1 MESIVGY
8 DFLPRG
14 QGICTRRPLELRLI
28 HSISADK
35 PFAVFDDSKDEKI
48 TDFNQVCKKIEKLT
62 EKDAGDRKGIIDS
75 PIILTVYSKN
85 VPDLSL
91 VDLPGI
97 TKIPIK
103 GSDHPD
109 NIEEITTNLCRRY
122 IEDPRT
128 IILCVVMA
136 SVDISTSDAI
146 KIAK

>member
-1 MESIVGY
+1 M
-8 DFLPRG
+8 
-14 QGICTRRPLELRLI
+14 
-28 HSISADK
+28 
-35 PFAVFDDSKDEKI
+35 FDASKDEKI
-48 TDFNQVCKKIEKLT
+48 TDFAQVCKRIEKLT

-103 GSDHPD
+103 NSDHPD

-136 SVDISTSDAI
+136 SVDVSTSDAI